1 VAFLQQTNPAFAIF
15 ATIQCMSRP
24 VLISLLPVSHVAKRI
39 NRGMLKTQRRP
50 APGTV
55 LRPGGWS
62 AWLPIKLPF
71 RGRLPKPGGTQHPP
85 STLRHTAGD
94 IPRVQ
99 SRVPGGYDKRLR
111 LALTL
116 LPTILATLY
125 FTFIASD
132 RYVSEAKFVVRTAA
146 KPNGF
151 SGFGSFLQVTGLVRS
166 QDDVFSVQD
175 FVTSRD
181 AVRQLAEQ
189 LPITDI
195 YNRPEADFIA
205 RYPSLFYGAT
215 LEQFH
220 KYFQW
225 MVTVTFSSTTGITT
239 LRVQAFRP
247 DDAKAIAMGLLD
259 LGEQTVNRM
268 NERIQND
275 AVRVAAEEVNRDEQR
290 LVAVQLAITNF
301 RNRELMIDP
310 ARSSVIV
317 TEVTARLDADLTQTK
332 AQLTEMTA
340 ASPSSPQIGVL
351 QRHIAA
357 LETQI
362 LAERT
367 RISDPSTGLANKLAD
382 YERLTLEREFAKQ
395 ALTAASAS
403 LDTARAEARRQQL
416 YLERVVEPNE
426 PDYAMMPE
434 RPRAVLTIFG
444 LNVLALLVVWLIFAG
459 VQEHAAVGD

>member
-1 VAFLQQTNPAFAIF
+1 VTFLQHSNRTSTIF
-15 ATIQCMSRP
+15 ATIQCISRS
-24 VLISLLPVSHVAKRI
+24 VLIKLVAHRHVAKRI
-39 NRGMLKTQRRP
+39 NWGMLKTQRRP
-50 APGTV
+50 APDTIA
-55 LRPGGWS
+55 RPGGWF
-62 AWLPIKLPF
+62 AWLPVKLPF
-71 RGRLPKPGGTQHPP
+71 HGRLPQLDRTQHLR
-85 STLRHTAGD
+85 TDLRHTAGD
-94 IPRVQ
+94 ITPALSTTR
-99 SRVPGGYDKRLR
+99 RGNGKRLR
-111 LALTL
+111 LALAL
-116 LPTILATLY
+116 LPTIVATLY

-146 KPNGF
+146 KANGL

-175 FVTSRD
+175 FITSRD

-247 DDAKAIAMGLLD
+247 DDAHAIALGLLD

-290 LVAVQLAITNF
+290 LVAAQLAITNF

-317 TEVTARLDADLTQTK
+317 TEVTARLGADLTQTK
-332 AQLTEMTA
+332 AQLTEMMA

-426 PDYAMMPE
+426 PDYAMMPQ

-444 LNVLALLVVWLIFAG
+444 LNVLVLLVAWLIFAG
-459 VQEHAAVGD
+459 VQEHAAGGD

>member
-1 VAFLQQTNPAFAIF
+1 
-15 ATIQCMSRP
+15 
-24 VLISLLPVSHVAKRI
+24 
-39 NRGMLKTQRRP
+39 
-50 APGTV
+50 
-55 LRPGGWS
+55 
-62 AWLPIKLPF
+62 
-71 RGRLPKPGGTQHPP
+71 
-85 STLRHTAGD
+85 
-94 IPRVQ
+94 
-99 SRVPGGYDKRLR
+99 
-111 LALTL
+111 L
-116 LPTILATLY
+116 LPTILAALY
-125 FTFIASD
+125 FGLIASD

-146 KPNGF
+146 KPNGL
-151 SGFGSFLQVTGLVRS
+151 SGLGSFLQMTGLARS

-175 FVTSRD
+175 FITSRD
-181 AVRQLAEQ
+181 AVRQLAEK

-225 MVTVTFSSTTGITT
+225 MLTVTFSSTTGITT

-247 DDAKAIAMGLLD
+247 EDAQAIALGLLD
-259 LGEQTVNRM
+259 LGEQMVNRM
-268 NERIQND
+268 NDRIQND
-275 AVRVAAEEVNRDEQR
+275 AVRVAAEEVSRNEER
-290 LVAVQLAITNF
+290 LVAAQLAITNF

-340 ASPSSPQIGVL
+340 ASPSGPQIGVL

-357 LETQI
+357 LQAQI

-382 YERLTLEREFAKQ
+382 YERLVLERDFAKQ
-395 ALTAASAS
+395 ALTAASAG

-416 YLERVVEPNE
+416 YLERIVEPNE
-426 PDYAMMPE
+426 PDFAMMPE
-434 RPRAVLTIFG
+434 RLRMVATAFG
-444 LNVLALLVVWLIFAG
+444 INILSLLVLWLIFSG
-459 VQEHAAVGD
+459 VKEHARATE